1 MSKKFLYQILTI
13 FLLVFLSIG
22 FLYPLSLYASTH
34 KFCVNF
40 NNLEFVPTRY
50 IEYNYWEIVSGR
62 RWVDTSYTVSRGY
75 WQNYT
80 ENVWIDTS
88 HWEYGNKIWVKSGYW
103 KVTDYKVWVK
113 DGHWE
118 TRYKYVEKWVPYN
131 KTIYIGTD
139 RYGWFVYSNFARY
152 LGYFEKIINGE
163 KYGYKEWL
171 IDYRP
176 HYGGRVYVKKR
187 EYLKVLKRVLESYKV
202 WVDTSHWETRK
213 RYDWID
219 TSHWEYGRVWIVE
232 GHWETVSGR
241 RWVDTSYKVSQG
253 HWEDY
258 TESVWI
264 NEDDYEHEHEHKH
277 VDSAFHGE
285 LIVKKDPEYVFT
297 KWHKDK
303 YNNECSMNLSISWEV
318 DNSNLPEGEV
328 EKKIVRLFIYEDV
341 CRFDDKGIERVII
354 FDGNIS
360 PSAKGDINT
369 VTKFE
374 YSGSK
379 ESLLH
384 IYLFDQ
390 NGESAHI
397 CFSNPINGFR
407 SINLMPEGSSTDAN
421 AWLGGIS
428 YEKFEF

>member
-1 MSKKFLYQILTI
+1 MLFKNKLSFLMLILVLTLLTI
-13 FLLVFLSIG
+13 FL
-22 FLYPLSLYASTH
+22 
-34 KFCVNF
+34 
-40 NNLEFVPTRY
+40 VPPA
-50 IEYNYWEIVSGR
+50 INA
-62 RWVDTSYTVSRGY
+62 DTQR
-75 WQNYT
+75 
-80 ENVWIDTS
+80 
-88 HWEYGNKIWVKSGYW
+88 
-103 KVTDYKVWVK
+103 
-113 DGHWE
+113 
-118 TRYKYVEKWVPYN
+118 
-131 KTIYIGTD
+131 
-139 RYGWFVYSNFARY
+139 
-152 LGYFEKIINGE
+152 
-163 KYGYKEWL
+163 
-171 IDYRP
+171 
-176 HYGGRVYVKKR
+176 
-187 EYLKVLKRVLESYKV
+187 V
-202 WVDTSHWETRK
+202 WVDTSHWETGYK
-213 RYDWID
+213 YIEDWVPCDITYYGGTDSYGWAVYSFCAKHLGYFEGSLYGQEYRYKLYEID
-219 TSHWEYGRVWIVE
+219 YRPHFGGRVHIFKYECYEVLTKKRVAYKKWVE
-232 GHWETVSGR
+232 E
-241 RWVDTSYKVSQG
+241 G

-264 NEDDYEHEHEHKH
+264 NEDDYEHEHGHKH

-390 NGESAHI
+390 NGESAHV